1 MNLRNWWRAAAG
13 IAAELFGWLSMPLRR
28 VPKIY
33 QVRSVDELPDRLQSS
48 ILYIVVEDSLPIHV
62 SMACPR
68 RKCMDVLN
76 MNLLPDDDPVWT
88 MNVGAD
94 GRPSLKPSVWRKP
107 GCGCHF
113 WMRDGRVHWC

>member
-1 MNLRNWWRAAAG
+1 MNFHNWWRAAAG
-13 IAAELFGWLSMPLRR
+13 IATELFGRLTRPLRR
-28 VPKIY
+28 APKIY
-33 QVRSVDELPDRLQSS
+33 QVRSVEELPDRLQSS
-48 ILYIVVEDSLPIHV
+48 ILYIIAEDSLPMHV

-68 RKCMDVLN
+68 GKCRDILN

-88 MNVGAD
+88 LNVGAD

>member
-1 MNLRNWWRAAAG
+1 MNLPRWWRAAAG
-13 IAAELFGWLSMPLRR
+13 IATELFGWLSRPLRR

-33 QVRSVDELPDRLQSS
+33 RVRSVEELPDRLQSS
-48 ILYIVVEDSLPIHV
+48 ILYIVAEDSLSDACFDGLPSRKMQGCPEYEPAARRRSRLDV
-62 SMACPR
+62 SIR
-68 RKCMDVLN
+68 
-76 MNLLPDDDPVWT
+76 
-88 MNVGAD
+88 AD